1 MRCDRWQPEGRFLAA
16 FGRSLPRTARNRP
29 HGSGSMQVGMRH
41 VQLVGGSV
49 KIERFGKDSEIAKLA
64 QVHDCNPLSLGEINI
79 GFGFGKHGPR

>member
-1 MRCDRWQPEGRFLAA
+1 
-16 FGRSLPRTARNRP
+16 
-29 HGSGSMQVGMRH
+29 MRH

-79 GFGFGKHGPR
+79 GFGFGKSIAQYDKRHSGGRNHERSVR